1 MHTLTSHRTTS
12 RATRTPRILR
22 LTVAAAGAVAAL
34 GACAEQPTAA
44 TPTHAPSL
52 HRQVGTSSVFTI
64 TSNSGDYAV
73 GTLAWAVATAAHG
86 DVIRFDP
93 SLAGDT
99 IALETTLKAANFVTI
114 EGPADK
120 GITLSGQNER
130 KVFHLKWGGTL
141 RNVTIINGYNP
152 SGSPIISDGR
162 LTLEHSTVAN
172 NRGIGA
178 AIKAVE
184 VFLINSTVSGNTGS
198 DVASGIAYEYRFTLD
213 NSTVAHNGPAPG
225 IGEYSAGWEPDVI
238 LRNSIVSDN
247 GSPLRN
253 CKSTLGFQYQ
263 GMNIASDYS
272 CGNTAG
278 IVVHDPRLLGLADN
292 GGPTMTEAFDYRSTA
307 LDAAPGCTVTVD
319 QRYVPRVGTCDIG
332 AYEFTD
338 FTQVTLA
345 IDPNA
350 TVDASNGFT
359 TVTGTVKC
367 SRDGDRFGVTVDL
380 EQEQKVGKSTTIVR
394 GTGGTG
400 ITCTTSAQRWSVSV
414 GGPFDSGPAT
424 ATASTNDPP
433 VWVMPTSTS
442 SAIRL
447 ARPRR

>member
-1 MHTLTSHRTTS
+1 MYSLTSRRTAS
-12 RATRTPRILR
+12 RATRWPRALR
-22 LTVAAAGAVAAL
+22 VIIAATGTAAAL
-34 GACAEQPTAA
+34 GACADQPTGA
-44 TPTHAPSL
+44 TPTVAPSP
-52 HRQVGTSSVFTI
+52 HREVGTSSVFTI
-64 TSNSGDYAV
+64 TSKSGGYAE
-73 GTLAWAVATAAHG
+73 GTLAWAVGTAAHG

-99 IALETTLKAANFVTI
+99 IALDTTLKAANFVTI

-120 GITLSGQNER
+120 GITLSGKNQR

-152 SGSPIISDGR
+152 SGSPIVSDGR
-162 LTLEHSTVAN
+162 LTLEHSTVTRN
-172 NRGIGA
+172 HGSGA

-198 DVASGIAYEYRFTLD
+198 DIASGIAYEYRFTLD

-225 IGEYSAGWEPDVI
+225 IGEYSGGWTPTVV

-272 CGNTAG
+272 CGNAAG

-292 GGPTMTEAFDYRSTA
+292 GGPTMTEAFDYRGTA

-319 QRYVPRVGTCDIG
+319 QRYVPRLGTCDIG

-338 FTQVTLA
+338 YTKVT
-345 IDPNA
+345 ITVDPNA
-350 TVDASNGFT
+350 TVDAANGFT

-367 SRDGDRFGVTVDL
+367 SRDGDRFGVLVDL
-380 EQEQKVGKSTTIVR
+380 QQEQKVGKSTTVVR

-400 ITCTTSAQRWSVSV
+400 VTCATSAQRWSVEV
-414 GGPFDSGPAT
+414 GGPFDSGPAAVT
-424 ATASTNDPP
+424 ARTNDPP
-433 VWVMPTSTS
+433 VWVTPASVS
-442 SAIRL
+442 SAVRL

>member
-1 MHTLTSHRTTS
+1 MHSLTSHTTIS
-12 RATRTPRILR
+12 RAARWPRTLR
-22 LTVAAAGAVAAL
+22 ATVAAAGAVAAL
-34 GACAEQPTAA
+34 GACADQPTSA
-44 TPTHAPSL
+44 TPTVAPSP
-52 HRQVGTSSVFTI
+52 HREVGTSSVFTI
-64 TSNSGDYAV
+64 TSKSGGYAE
-73 GTLAWAVATAAHG
+73 GTLAWAVANAAHG

-99 IALETTLKAANFVTI
+99 IALDTTLKATNFVTI

-120 GITLSGQNER
+120 GITLSGKNER

-141 RNVTIINGYNP
+141 RNVTVINGFNP
-152 SGSPIISDGR
+152 NGSPIVSDGR
-162 LTLEHSTVAN
+162 LTLEHSTVTKN
-172 NRGIGA
+172 HGSGA

-198 DVASGIAYEYRFTLD
+198 DIASGIAYEYRFTLD

-225 IGEYSAGWEPDVI
+225 IGEYSGGWTPTVI

-247 GSPLRN
+247 GTPLRN
-253 CKSTLGFQYQ
+253 CKSTLGFRYE

-272 CGNTAG
+272 CGNAVG
-278 IVVHDPRLLGLADN
+278 IVVHDPRLMGLADN

-307 LDAAPGCTVTVD
+307 LDAARGCTVTVD
-319 QRYVPRVGTCDIG
+319 QRYVPRLGTCDIG

-338 FTQVTLA
+338 YTKVTIT

-350 TVDASNGFT
+350 TADAANGFA

-380 EQEQKVGKSTTIVR
+380 QQEQKVGKGTTIVR

-400 ITCTTSAQRWSVSV
+400 ITCMTSAQRWSVNV

-433 VWVMPTSTS
+433 VWVTPTTASSTV
-442 SAIRL
+442 RL
-447 ARPRR
+447 GRPRR